1 MIMKKIFGYFMVSV
15 LAIASGWSCAMPD
28 EPVSTGVEPKA
39 VNVPPTSLSP
49 TSFPTSARSYYD
61 RGRGLV
67 LQDQAADA
75 LLEFKES
82 IKLEPEFVEAHQ
94 EYIDLMLTLG
104 KQAEIQAEYKEFLN
118 ARPDKAMAHYL
129 YSKTLID
136 PEALRKENEKA
147 VAIDPGFSYAYGG
160 LAFYYVQSGNY
171 EKAFAFGQKMVDFNP
186 RYARGYYILGIL
198 YAQKGDHD
206 KAIENFR
213 KSVELD
219 PLLADSYRCL
229 GGLYSAKN
237 NFDGMIQ
244 SNTSILEIDQRPAA
258 RINSYFNMG
267 AAYIGKGE
275 SGPAKDNFI
284 KAAEIARAGK
294 SPEACF
300 AVAQAFC
307 HIKEYDAAIAI
318 LQDALKYNPAPQMLK
333 QLQLG
338 IEDIKKQKNK

>member
-1 MIMKKIFGYFMVSV
+1 MIMKKIFGYFMVSA
-15 LAIASGWSCAMPD
+15 LAIVSGWSCAVPD
-28 EPVSTGVEPKA
+28 EPIATVMEPKA
-39 VNVPPTSLSP
+39 VNIP
-49 TSFPTSARSYYD
+49 PTSARSYYD
-61 RGRGLV
+61 RGRELA
-67 LQDQAADA
+67 LRDRPADA
-75 LLEFKES
+75 LLEFKEA

-118 ARPDKAMAHYL
+118 ARPDKALAHYL
-129 YSKTLID
+129 YSKTLGD

-147 VAIDPGFSYAYGG
+147 IQIDPGFSYAYGG

-171 EKAFAFGQKMVDFNP
+171 EKAFASGQKMVEFNP

-229 GGLYSAKN
+229 SGLYSAKKN
-237 NFDGMIQ
+237 YDGMIQ
-244 SNTSILEIDQRPAA
+244 SSTSILEIDKRPAA
-258 RINSYFNMG
+258 RLDGYLNLG
-267 AAYIGKGE
+267 VAYVGKGE
-275 SGPAKDNFI
+275 FGLAKDNFI
-284 KAAEIARAGK
+284 KAAEIARSEK

-300 AVAQAFC
+300 MIAQVFC
-307 HIKEYDAAIAI
+307 RIKEYDPAIAI
-318 LQDALKYNPAPQMLK
+318 LEDGLKYNPAPLMVK
-333 QLQLG
+333 QIQVG
-338 IEDIKKQKNK
+338 IEDIKKHKNK